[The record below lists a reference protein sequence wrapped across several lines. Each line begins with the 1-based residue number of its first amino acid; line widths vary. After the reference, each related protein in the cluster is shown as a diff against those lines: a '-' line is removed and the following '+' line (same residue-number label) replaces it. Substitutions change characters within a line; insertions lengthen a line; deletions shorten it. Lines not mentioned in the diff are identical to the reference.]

1 MSVSDDGETRKHDVV
16 IIGAGFGGNGVL
28 KGLLKDDDN
37 GGTNN
42 HKLVRDD
49 IHVTLIDKNTTF
61 SIGACWQYIWSSR
74 IEETD
79 TDTASAAAEWNMN
92 DMIANRTDNVTFIT
106 GDDTTTTVVE
116 RIDTMH
122 QQVVLNDSS
131 GIPYDTLVIAPGV
144 ISDPTSIK
152 GLTDASNNGTAL
164 DICNIQHVS
173 KMKCRINE
181 LMEAA
186 KNSGT
191 PKTILMCVTA
201 MPYKVRTT
209 CFA

>member
-1 MSVSDDGETRKHDVV
+1 MSVSDDGETKKHDVV

-28 KGLLKDDDN
+28 KGLLKDDN
-37 GGTNN
+37 GEGGNR
-42 HKLVRDD
+42 KLVRDD
-49 IHVTLIDKNTTF
+49 IHVTIIDRKTKF

-74 IEETD
+74 MEETD
-79 TDTASAAAEWNMN
+79 DSAASSAEWSMN

-106 GDDTTTTVVE
+106 GDDDATTVE

-131 GIPYDTLVIAPGV
+131 GIPYDTLIISPGV
-144 ISDPTSIK
+144 ISDTTSIK
-152 GLTDASNNGTAL
+152 GLTDAANNGSAL

-173 KMKCRINE
+173 KMKSCINE

-186 KNSGT
+186 KNCGGT

-201 MPYKVRTT
+201 MPYKVRLKSP
-209 CFA
+209 